1 MSHCE
6 PRQNEHEELTT
17 KNQRDDKR
25 EDNERETADAK
36 QLTRN
41 NEREANANNRRACHA
56 RTSARV
62 GRVGGRIM
70 AVPKKKMSRSRT
82 RRRKAVWKVSPPTVT
97 TCTNCD
103 EPVLPHRACKNCGT
117 YRGRPV
123 GETASA

>member
-56 RTSARV
+56 RTSART
-62 GRVGGRIM
+62 
-70 AVPKKKMSRSRT
+70 SRT
-82 RRRKAVWKVSPPTVT
+82 SRRKDHGRTEEEDVAIEDPSPQGGLEGLSS
-97 TCTNCD
+97 D
-103 EPVLPHRACKNCGT
+103 RDDMHQLR
-117 YRGRPV
+117 
-123 GETASA
+123 